1 MKILTCAQQ
10 KEADAYTI
18 ANEPI
23 SSIELMERAAAAM
36 TRIICSRWDTSH
48 RMIVIAG
55 AGNNGGDAL
64 AIARLLADKGYS
76 VNVIFFNVTGKISE
90 ECLANVR
97 RLDETAIESYTEVTK
112 ELTIPAI
119 KPTDVIIGLCRC

>member
-76 VNVIFFNVTGKISE
+76 VNVIFFNVTGKNI
-90 ECLANVR
+90 R
-97 RLDETAIESYTEVTK
+97 RMPCQRAEARRNGDRKLYGSH
-112 ELTIPAI
+112 
-119 KPTDVIIGLCRC
+119 